1 MSINRY
7 NDFDIDN
14 NIKYNFVEQFDN
26 FHKIG
31 IKVYPLDIT
40 SSTYDKFDK
49 YKIGSKRGYIDDEGK
64 FKYGHPKDKDYF
76 NYEKTREYII
86 KNEIVMGYIPVF
98 PFNNITVIDDDSH
111 NKQNNIYD
119 MNLLKLI
126 QNEIDPEKNNLYQ
139 TTPGGGMHYM
149 YLFNKGAI
157 HDTKFNG
164 CIDRFSENINKNNP
178 PCIYTGLRYDG
189 KYECNFKPP
198 KAMSKEISDIS
209 KLPPTEVKNYWNY
222 NSVKYNVENMKY
234 CGKSNSFK
242 IYVDDNGDRILKAL
256 DIIKDNEKEFIVDN
270 NKVWKCVTALL
281 KELYLLTENEN
292 IKKKWNFWSKY
303 GDKYDEKNNIR
314 KWKESG
320 KYRIN
325 YNYIIEIANDQIKDK
340 DDKIKKYRT
349 TKEYNPLSY
358 KWESFNIHQKYLN
371 ITYKKNNHLLA
382 KSSVNT
388 GKTTLFKKLL
398 IDLKKQSI
406 TITNS
411 KPLNLQIY
419 NDLVEKYGEE
429 NVYLID
435 SNEISKKKDMI
446 KNLIAKYND
455 KSHII
460 LCINS
465 IEKLKAIKDIINWSN
480 TLLFIDEFHSFIDFL
495 YNVDSKV
502 LKRRTAI
509 ITYIIEIIQKVSYG
523 FFVDSQITDVE
534 NIFLQT
540 CNINYDFY
548 INSYKPFEGVKVKVL
563 DKKSFNNYY
572 AECSIKKEN
581 IMLCSNQK
589 RVVKSYHKILQDK
602 YNYKATDILCIH
614 SDSKDNFT
622 GRREDLD
629 NIIQFMIS
637 PSITT
642 GVEYKKRCKVF
653 CIVSGKITITAEQI
667 LQQIAR
673 ARDAYEIVI
682 LYDGVVNEYI
692 ICYSFTNYQSMCND
706 EAVFT
711 EDIFK
716 KEYAK
721 IKDFNK
727 YNTDDNSFNHQTHN
741 EILLNIRYN
750 KNIMN
755 SDLQNITL
763 KLLADKGYDIQSY
776 STDKDIIVSD
786 EHINFN
792 QKNVQI
798 ALNEL
803 DMNDIKSFDN
813 FIDKYHNDDINLLNN
828 NEKKFIN
835 IKNIFVILNI
845 DLLSLYR
852 LKTNNNEQYIF
863 IRDIILNNS
872 LKNHISIC
880 DFFKKDEIIKNEM
893 LFIKQEEL
901 EFHYTNDVKNSIII
915 IKKILFE
922 YLNEIFIN
930 NDITTFN
937 YNDNEAYA
945 KFEINFNKD
954 YYQVLKKVN
963 RSTKDIPKTKCEL
976 MDFIYF
982 IFKTI
987 FPGLLGQTVKRIRIN
1002 QNSFGRKKSI
1012 SINQEYLKKHLIL
1025 LTYRIENGDELKNK
1039 LYYKYDTVISDKL
1052 RELQIIN
1059 INNSGVS
1066 DNIKKIKINLLHS
1079 GDYEP
1084 DFNLRCSECNK
1095 NINICNQIHN
1105 NEEINILNDNIRL
1118 NTNYK
1123 NLEVQI
1129 FDIKY
1134 SDDNVNNLFITYLY
1148 GIDCNGNNIL
1158 CKIKGFQP
1166 YFYVSNSENL
1176 SIEEFKGLLN
1186 IKDTYKN
1193 LYSIEIDDKYNYREY
1208 SKTSL
1213 KYFKIICNTTKV
1225 LNIINKVISNNFK
1238 NRFKTFNLSIT
1249 PVLQFIH
1256 KFNLNP
1262 SGWLKILSN
1271 DDIISVNDFK
1281 VLDKTDI
1288 APFRILSYDIECY
1301 CKNHL
1306 AFPKAR
1312 KDPIVQIGLTMN
1324 KINDIDYIEKYV
1336 ITLGTCDD
1344 IDNVKVI
1351 QCQTEKELL
1360 YKFKELIGTL
1370 KPHILTGFN
1379 IYGFD
1384 NKYILDRCKENNIDD
1399 FFNNISEYNNFKSD
1413 MIKNNHKSQTTI
1425 EYEDSKEDNEI
1436 YNLDKYVFH
1445 IEGIIN
1451 LDLLQFF
1458 KDNDTERFDNYK
1470 LDTIAKQIL
1479 NDSKDD
1485 LKPSELFKKYEG
1497 NSYDRSVIAKYCVQ
1511 DCILVNKLIENRKI
1525 VIQNISISNVCKIP
1539 LSYMFSRGQNIRSL
1553 SLVSYFA
1560 GLENIILP
1568 DIDIVKSK
1576 ESYEG
1581 AVVLEPKPTIYL
1593 NEPII
1598 VLDYGSLY
1606 PSSMIE
1612 KNISP
1617 DTYINKITDDIL
1629 NDTNVEINEIQ
1640 LSKDDDT
1647 KIARFIKYRDG
1658 RLGIIPSIL
1667 NNLLNE
1673 RNNSKKEMKKYD
1685 KSSANYGYFDSL
1697 QIAYKLT
1704 ANSLYGQCGAKTSQL
1719 YFKEAAEATTAVG
1732 RQRIYLA
1739 KEYVEN
1745 NCDGEVIYGD
1755 TDSIFIKFK
1764 HLSKNNYND
1773 SKELL
1778 KDSIAQGK
1786 LIENDIKAIMPYPQK
1801 LNYEKV
1807 LYPFIIFAKKRY
1819 IGNLYENDVDKF
1831 DLKSMGVVLKRR
1843 DNSKILKHIYGGIIK
1858 IILEDKDIIKS
1869 IEFLESELNKLV
1881 NGEYEL
1887 DNFIISKKINTTYKN
1902 PESIAHKVLADR
1914 VNKRKNGN
1922 IFNSGDRI
1930 EYIFIEND
1938 KAKLQGERI
1947 ETKEYILENNLKPD
1961 YKYYIENQLIN
1972 PITDIYKLCYF
1983 KIPNNDKDI
1992 DYWNELKLK
2001 LQTDEKYKSDED
2013 VDKKISNLKEKHI
2026 TSLLFGKYLEVVPKI
2041 KKRSEYCKCT

>member
-1 MSINRY
+1 MFLHNIINMAGRRY
-7 NDFDIDN
+7 NDLNIKHE
-14 NIKYNFVEQFDN
+14 IKYNFIEQFDN
-26 FHKIG
+26 YNNIG
-31 IKVYPLDIT
+31 ITVYPLNININN
-40 SSTYDKFDK
+40 YKK
-49 YKIGSKRGYIDDEGK
+49 YSKYELGPLRGYISEDGI
-64 FKYGHPKDKDYF
+64 FKSGHPKHKDCF

-86 KNEIVMGYIPVF
+86 NNDIVMGYIPTF
-98 PFNNITVIDDDSH
+98 PFNNITVIDDDSY
-111 NKQNNIYD
+111 NKNNKIYD
-119 MNLLKLI
+119 MDLLNTIKK
-126 QNEIDPEKNNLYQ
+126 EIEPDKNNLYQ
-139 TTPGGGMHYM
+139 TTPGGGYHIIYQ
-149 YLFNKGAI
+149 YNEGAI
-157 HDTKFNG
+157 NDTKFNG
-164 CIDRFSENINKNNP
+164 CIDRFSKNINGLNP
-178 PCIYTGLRYDG
+178 PCIFTGLRSDG
-189 KYECNFKPP
+189 KYECNFKPQ
-198 KAMSKEISDIS
+198 KSMSEEISNIS
-209 KLPPTEVKNYWNY
+209 KLPKTEVKNYWNY
-222 NSVKYNVENMKY
+222 HSIKYDSDSMKY
-234 CGKSNSFK
+234 CGKSNNFK
-242 IYVDDNGDRILKAL
+242 IQIDDDGDRILKAL
-256 DIIKDNEKEFIVDN
+256 DIIKDNEKDFIVDD
-270 NKVWKCVTALL
+270 NKVWKCITSLL
-281 KELYLLTENEN
+281 KELFLQTENEN
-292 IKKKWNFWSKY
+292 IKTKWDSWSKY
-303 GDKYDEKNNIR
+303 GDKYEEQNNIK
-314 KWKESG
+314 KWEEAG

-325 YNYIIEIANDQIKDK
+325 YNYIIEIANQQIKDEK
-340 DDKIKKYRT
+340 EKLIKYRT
-349 TKEYNPLSY
+349 TKEYKPLSDN
-358 KWESFNIHQKYLN
+358 WESIKVYQKYLN
-371 ITYKKNNHLLA
+371 ITYNKNKHLLA

-398 IDLKKQSI
+398 TDIGKQSI

-465 IEKLKAIKDIINWSN
+465 IEKLKAIKDVIIWSN

-495 YNVDSKV
+495 YTVDSKV

-509 ITYIIEIIQKVSYG
+509 ITYIIEIVQKVSYG
-523 FFVDSQITDVE
+523 FYVDSQITDVE
-534 NIFLQT
+534 NLFLQV

-563 DKKSFNNYY
+563 EKKNFNNYY
-572 AECSIKKEN
+572 AECSKHREN

-589 RVVKSYHKILQDK
+589 KVVQSYNKILQNK
-602 YNYKATDILCIH
+602 YKYKEADILCIY

-622 GRREDLD
+622 GKREDLD
-629 NIIQFMIS
+629 NILQFMIS

-653 CIVSGKITITAEQI
+653 CIVKGQITITAEQI

-673 ARDAYEIVI
+673 ARDAYEIII
-682 LYDGVVNEYI
+682 LYDGVVNEHI
-692 ICYSFTNYQSMCND
+692 ICSSLNNFKSMCND
-706 EAVFT
+706 ENVFT
-711 EDIFK
+711 EDVFK

-721 IKDFNK
+721 IKDLNK
-727 YNTDDNSFNHQTHN
+727 YNIDENSFNHHN
-741 EILLNIRYN
+741 HNGILLNIKYN

-763 KLLADKGYDIQSY
+763 KLLADKGYDIQS
-776 STDKDIIVSD
+776 DIINKDIILSD

-792 QKNVQI
+792 KENVQI

-803 DMNDIKSFDN
+803 DMNNINSFDN

-835 IKNIFVILNI
+835 VKNMFEILNI

-863 IRDIILNNS
+863 IRDIIVNNN
-872 LKNHISIC
+872 LKHHIVLC

-893 LFIKQEEL
+893 TFIKQEEL
-901 EFHYTNDVKNSIII
+901 EYHYTNDIKNSIIL

-922 YLNEIFIN
+922 YMNEIFVN
-930 NDITTFN
+930 NDITTFD
-937 YNDNEAYA
+937 YNDDCAYA
-945 KFEINFNKD
+945 KLEINFNED
-954 YYQVLKKVN
+954 YYQILKKIN
-963 RSTKDIPKTKCEL
+963 RSIKEIPKTKCEL

-987 FPGLLGQTVKRIRIN
+987 FPNFLNKKLKNFRIN
-1002 QNSFGRKKSI
+1002 KTSFGRKKSI
-1012 SINQEYLKKHLIL
+1012 TINKDYLNKHLIL
-1025 LTYRIENGDELKNK
+1025 LTYRIENGDDLKNK
-1039 LYYKYDTVISDKL
+1039 LYYKYDTTISNRLK
-1052 RELQIIN
+1052 ELQIIN

-1066 DNIKKIKINLLHS
+1066 GNIKKYKINLLHND
-1079 GDYEP
+1079 DYEP
-1084 DFNLRCSECNK
+1084 DFNLRCSECNR

-1105 NEEINILNDNIRL
+1105 SEETSMSNDNIRL
-1118 NTNYK
+1118 KTNYK

-1129 FDIKY
+1129 FDIKC
-1134 SDDNVNNLFITYLY
+1134 SDDIVNNLFIIYLY
-1148 GIDCNGNNIL
+1148 GIDCNGNDIL
-1158 CKIKGFQP
+1158 CKIQGFKP
-1166 YFYVSNSENL
+1166 YFYVGNSENL
-1176 SIEEFKGLLN
+1176 SIKEFKELLK

-1193 LYSIEIDDKYNYREY
+1193 LFSIELDNKYNYREY
-1208 SKTSL
+1208 NKEPL
-1213 KYFKIICNTTKV
+1213 QYFKIICNTTKI
-1225 LNIINKVISNNFK
+1225 LNIITKVISNNFK

-1256 KFNLNP
+1256 KFNLKP
-1262 SGWLKILSN
+1262 SGWIKILSN

-1312 KDPIVQIGLTMN
+1312 KDPIIQIGLTMN
-1324 KINDIDYIEKYV
+1324 NINNIDNIEKYI

-1344 IDNVKVI
+1344 IDDVKVI

-1399 FFNNISEYNNFKSD
+1399 FFTNISEYNNFKSD

-1425 EYEDSKEDNEI
+1425 AYEDSTEENDI
-1436 YNLDKYVFH
+1436 FNLDKYVFH

-1539 LSYMFSRGQNIRSL
+1539 LSHMFSRGQNIRSL

-1581 AVVLEPKPTIYL
+1581 AVVLEPKPNIYL
-1593 NEPII
+1593 DEPII

-1617 DTYINKITDDIL
+1617 DTYISKITDDIL

-1647 KIARFIKYRDG
+1647 KIARFIKYKDG

-1673 RNNSKKEMKKYD
+1673 RNNSKLEMKKYE
-1685 KSSANYGYFDSL
+1685 KSSPNYGYYDSL

-1704 ANSLYGQCGAKTSQL
+1704 ANSLYGQCGARTSQL
-1719 YFKEAAEATTAVG
+1719 YFKEAAEATTAIG

-1786 LIENDIKAIMPYPQK
+1786 LIETNIKEIMPNPQK

-1807 LYPFIIFAKKRY
+1807 LYPFVIFAKKRY

-1843 DNSKILKHIYGGIIK
+1843 DNAKILKHIYGGLIN
-1858 IILEDKDIIKS
+1858 IILQDKDIKKS
-1869 IEFLESELNKLV
+1869 VEFLESELHKLV
-1881 NGEYEL
+1881 NGEYDW
-1887 DNFIISKKINTTYKN
+1887 DNFILSKKINSTYKK

-1922 IFNSGDRI
+1922 IFNGGDRI
-1930 EYIFIEND
+1930 EYIFIVND

-1947 ETKEYILENNLKPD
+1947 ETKEFIIENSLKPD
-1961 YKYYIENQLIN
+1961 YKYYIMNQLMN

-1983 KIPNNDKDI
+1983 DIPNNNKDI
-1992 DYWNELKLK
+1992 DYWDNEKIK
-2001 LQTDEKYKSDED
+2001 LQADKKYKSDGD
-2013 VDKKISNLKEKHI
+2013 VDKKILKLKEKHI
-2026 TSLLFGKYLEVVPKI
+2026 QLLLFGKYL
-2041 KKRSEYCKCT
+2041 